1 MSEVSTPEQNH
12 SGQNHSGSAS
22 ASVLDVP
29 DSRMSRATGVGVL
42 LLALLAFLYG
52 LGSLHIL
59 GNGDEMVYAQI
70 TRATAASGH
79 WLPLASDMPD
89 MVNTKPPLLFWQGIL
104 STDWGHQWTLFSL
117 RWPSLIWTFLTALL
131 VGLVA
136 WQATRQ
142 NLTASLLAA
151 SLYLGF
157 LSTYRYGR
165 PFLTNPPETF
175 WVFLCFFVMLTW
187 RPWSFSSR
195 FIFPTVI
202 GSIAGIALLTKSFA
216 QLLPIGVALAWW
228 HLYECRWNWRTFLF
242 QRAPSLAWTAVLAL
256 GIFSLWFV
264 LDPDPVA
271 IWKEFVVSEN
281 IGKMSTAHSSYVEAM
296 LWGRTSIWGLCL
308 GWFLNAGLL
317 AFPLLGTMVRAWQH
331 RSEATEEE
339 KFLWI
344 LAISFFLVFC
354 IPTQRSGRYLLEV
367 MPAIAVLMVIH
378 WRRLL
383 PQAFL
388 TTLIASGVISTAVAW
403 ISLALARET
412 SGDIFGWYHW
422 PILIG
427 SIALPVVALFDR
439 LNWARYA
446 VPSTLCV
453 YLSLSSF
460 AGIFD
465 GPVGRFSPAA
475 IATAANRVVWVPEN
489 FRAAAELERML
500 LPGARVRGY
509 NTALS
514 YTGPENMSAGDLVL
528 LVLPLREAALNEA
541 IGSRIELASRHS
553 REQLFEMAQG
563 RVWKHLFCRQWLL
576 PAPSIEMVPP

>member
-12 SGQNHSGSAS
+12 SGSVS

-42 LLALLAFLYG
+42 LLALLTFLYG

-412 SGDIFGWYHW
+412 SGDIFGWCHW

-475 IATAANRVVWVPEN
+475 IAIAANRVVWVPEN

-514 YTGPENMSAGDLVL
+514 HTGPENMSAGDLVL

-563 RVWKHLFCRQWLL
+563 RVWEHLFCRQWLL
-576 PAPSIEMVPP
+576 PAPSIEVVPP